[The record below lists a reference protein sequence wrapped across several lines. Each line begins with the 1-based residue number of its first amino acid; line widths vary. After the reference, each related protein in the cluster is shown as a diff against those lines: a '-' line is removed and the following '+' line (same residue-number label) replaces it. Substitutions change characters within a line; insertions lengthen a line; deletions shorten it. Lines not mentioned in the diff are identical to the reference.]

1 LAAASACRSSLSF
14 PDLVHNLR
22 VTGAIMLLKK
32 VVFPVVAFALLG
44 LCSVKAQQSPPLT
57 SELRSTSILEPVI
70 TNELLPANS
79 RLYVAPMS
87 SGFET
92 YVVAGL
98 EKKKVALI
106 VVTDRSKADFELTG
120 VSDSDKAGWAKMLFL
135 GSQQS
140 HESASVKVV
149 NLKTGNVVFAYSVNK
164 SNSARGKQSAGEA
177 VAKHINEKIE
187 NRYH

>member
-1 LAAASACRSSLSF
+1 MLWKT
-14 PDLVHNLR
+14 LVSR
-22 VTGAIMLLKK
+22 A
-32 VVFPVVAFALLG
+32 VAFAFLCF
-44 LCSVKAQQSPPLT
+44 CSVNAQDSAPLT
-57 SELRSTSILEPVI
+57 SELKLKSGVEPVI
-70 TNELLPANS
+70 TNEQLPANS
-79 RLYVAPMS
+79 KLFVAPMS

-98 EKKKVALI
+98 EKKKVPLM